1 MDKLIIKGPCQLK
14 GEVEIS
20 CSKNAYLPI
29 MCATLLTKEE
39 VCFTKL
45 PNLFDIR
52 TMKRLLID
60 LGVQVK
66 VHESEAG
73 TQYFNAQNITKL
85 EASYELVKTM
95 RAGVLVLGPLLA
107 RFKEAK
113 VSLPGG
119 CAIGTRPI
127 DIHLKALEKMN
138 AEITTEGGYVI
149 AKTTGLKGATITFPF
164 PSVGATENIM
174 MAATLAEGVTIIE
187 NAALEPEIEDLGKF
201 LISMGAKIDGLGTSI
216 IRIQGVNS
224 LKGCQYQ
231 AIPDRIEAITYLMA
245 ALATKGEVLIKGIIP
260 SHFESVWS
268 LLIDHGAKL
277 EIGNNFIKTLPSN
290 LSPMVIETRPFPGF
304 PTDAQA
310 QTMAL
315 MLSMNGSSVIT
326 ENIFEN
332 RFMHVPEMMRLNA
345 KITLKGPTAVVTGGE
360 KLVAAPVMCTDLRAS
375 AALVLTA
382 LCAEGESEVRRI
394 YHLDRGYEN
403 LDLKFKSLGANIQ
416 RVPE

>member
-1 MDKLIIKGPCQLK
+1 MDKLIIEGPNKLS

-29 MCATLLTKEE
+29 MCGALLTKEE

-52 TMKRLLID
+52 TMKRLLGD
-60 LGVQVK
+60 LGVSIK
-66 VHESEAG
+66 PHSSEKG
-73 TQYFNAQNITKL
+73 TEYFCAENITKK
-85 EASYELVKTM
+85 EASYDLVKTM

-164 PSVGATENIM
+164 PSVGATENTM
-174 MAATLAEGVTIIE
+174 MAATLADGVTIIE

-201 LISMGAKIDGLGTSI
+201 LISMGAKIDGLGTSVL
-216 IRIQGVNS
+216 RIQGVPA
-224 LKGCQYQ
+224 LHGTEYQ

-245 ALATKGEVLIKGIIP
+245 ALATKGDVKIKNIIP
-260 SHFESVWS
+260 AHFESVWS
-268 LLIDHGAKL
+268 MLIDHGAKL
-277 EIGNNFIKTLPSN
+277 EIGPDFIKTSPSEI
-290 LSPMVIETRPFPGF
+290 SPLVIETRPYPGF

-315 MLSMNGSSVIT
+315 MAVMNGSSVIT

-332 RFMHVPEMMRLNA
+332 RFMHVPEMMRLSA
-345 KITLKGPTAVVTGGE
+345 KITLKGPTAIVTGGE
-360 KLVAAPVMCTDLRAS
+360 KLIGAPVMCTDLRAS

-382 LCAEGESEVRRI
+382 LCAEGKSEVRRI

-403 LDLKFKSLGANIQ
+403 LDQKFKVLGAKIE

>member
-1 MDKLIIKGPCQLK
+1 MIEGPTRLK

-39 VCFTKL
+39 ICFTKL

-60 LGVQVK
+60 LGVEVQTHDK
-66 VHESEAG
+66 EPA
-73 TQYFNAQNITKL
+73 TQYFCAKNITKK
-85 EASYELVKTM
+85 EASYDLVKTM

-107 RFKEAK
+107 RFKEAR

-164 PSVGATENIM
+164 PSVGATENTM

-201 LISMGAKIDGLGTSI
+201 LISMGAKIEGLGTSV

-224 LKGCQYQ
+224 LQGSEYQ

-245 ALATKGEVLIKGIIP
+245 ALATKGEVKIKGIIP
-260 SHFESVWS
+260 SHFESVWRM
-268 LLIDHGAKL
+268 LIDHGAQL
-277 EIGNNFIKTLPSN
+277 EIGSDYIKTMPSD
-290 LSPMVIETRPFPGF
+290 LKPMVIETRPYPGF

-315 MLSMNGSSVIT
+315 MTAINGSSVIT

-345 KITLKGPTAVVTGGE
+345 KITLKGPTAIVNGGD
-360 KLVAAPVMCTDLRAS
+360 KLIAAPVMCTDLRAS

-382 LCAEGESEVRRI
+382 LCAEGLSEVRRI

-403 LDLKFKSLGANIQ
+403 LDIKFKALGAKIE